1 MTLDWNWFFSSLSQS
16 AAAIVGIFGA
26 FIITKIFS
34 NQTIFLEK
42 TNKIRMLTTQAQ
54 NISDRANSHNIE
66 WYNRIWNEGVYARYY
81 RYFEEN
87 FPDAELADDITDA
100 GIITYI
106 EKSSFSMFSEKAD
119 IEKELKAITNTLCAE
134 NKARREEERKL
145 RRMQADKSLGSVGQL
160 FQGLQPFMKAQLQ
173 PAQRPYNLLA
183 SPPWERLQK
192 IRDELKDSHL
202 EAKHHARVVSD
213 FLESITGNPESPPQI
228 TYSLILVLFLFF
240 VGVIYPL
247 SFMPASTSPILEISL
262 ELFLQY
268 VLSLKGFFLITI
280 STAFTVIV
288 LLFFYTNIKMKYP
301 EHPVKKL
308 EELAHSQNYCENFKF
323 LAS

>member
-42 TNKIRMLTTQAQ
+42 TNKIKMLTTQAQ

-81 RYFEEN
+81 RYFDEN
-87 FPDAELADDITDA
+87 FPSAEFADENTDA
-100 GIITYI
+100 GIIKYM
-106 EKSSFSMFSEKAD
+106 EESSFSMFSEKAE
-119 IEKELKAITNTLCAE
+119 IEKELRAITNTLCAE
-134 NKARREEERKL
+134 NKTRRDQERKL
-145 RRMQADKSLGSVGQL
+145 QSMQTDNSVGSVGKL
-160 FQGLQPFMKAQLQ
+160 LQGLQPFMQTRFQ
-173 PAQRPYNLLA
+173 PIQRQYNLLTA
-183 SPPWERLQK
+183 PPWDRLQK
-192 IRDELKDSHL
+192 VRDELKESYLD
-202 EAKHHARVVSD
+202 AKHHARVISD

-240 VGVIYPL
+240 IGVIYPL
-247 SFMPASTSPILEISL
+247 SFMPASSPPILGISL
-262 ELFLQY
+262 ELLLGY
-268 VLSLKGFFLITI
+268 ALSLKGFFLITI
-280 STAFTVIV
+280 SSAFTVIV

-301 EHPVKKL
+301 EFPVKKL
-308 EELAHSQNYCENFKF
+308 EELAHLQNYCENFKF
-323 LAS
+323 FAS